1 MGLFIRLF
9 HIIDGHRIELG
20 DVTRGS
26 DGLVFTAQYNRA
38 LNTHQLWQIMQFMI
52 DHKYHRAD
60 EIADNRNNSYNLDET
75 PHDNFRY

>member
-20 DVTRGS
+20 DVTRCS
-26 DGLVFTAQYNRA
+26 EGLVFTAHYHRS

-52 DHKYHRAD
+52 DHKYHRTD
-60 EIADNRNNSYNLDET
+60 EISDDSHTCYNLDNA
-75 PHDNFRY
+75 PHDQRY